1 MIDIKTRLH
10 DRLSI
15 EFKVGFVTRRKL
27 KKNDFNLAMWIFV
40 PESLDINQAT
50 YTKADFY
57 RSVKS
62 NVRLITPRY
71 LLRDIAGG
79 DAQPLRQLEK
89 AASAVASHPT
99 RVNIAEFEYQAK
111 LFAAIVKSALRDEAG
126 HIAGVA
132 VQADYVKLCKNF
144 ESSVKSIFESL
155 DSVREIIETPSVPVQ
170 QKQCFEYCCEFVCN
184 ISAQYTF
191 KLLKETQSRP
201 FCEEEGLQKLLSG
214 IFASITEY
222 GRGRGYAL
230 LNENDKEANSH
241 YVYRHGLIKKFVEK
255 QLYLKVPKKRDGILA
270 EQAYYSIAAGL
281 AMIFA
286 TVIAWA
292 FQKTFGNLTWP
303 LFIALIISYMLKD
316 RIKDLM
322 RYYFSHKVGGKYFDN
337 KAKMSHKGTEI
348 GWTKEAMDF
357 VPTSD
362 VPQEVMD
369 IRHEKPL
376 SKIEDR
382 AANDKVILY
391 RKSVHIDRDALEAGT
406 QYEFPGVNDII
417 RFQVGNFLPMM
428 DDPQGAMGM
437 MNSKGEPVVTMCEK
451 HYFLSVIMQYEHA
464 DEMDFKHFRI
474 CLTRDGIKDI
484 EEL

>member
-27 KKNDFNLAMWIFV
+27 KINDFNLAMWIFV
-40 PESLDINQAT
+40 PESLDINGST

-62 NVRLITPRY
+62 NVRLITPRFQ
-71 LLRDIAGG
+71 LRDIAGG

-99 RVNIAEFEYQAK
+99 RVSVAEFEYQAK
-111 LFAAIVKSALRDEAG
+111 LFAAIVKSALRDESG
-126 HIAGVA
+126 HIAGVS
-132 VQADYVKLCKNF
+132 VEADLVKLCTTF
-144 ESSVKSIFESL
+144 ESSVKGIFPAL
-155 DSVREIIETPSVPVQ
+155 DAIRGTIAAETVPVQ
-170 QKQCFEYCCEFVCN
+170 QKQCFEYCCEFICN
-184 ISAQYTF
+184 IAAQYTF
-191 KLLKETQSRP
+191 KLLNGMQDRP
-201 FCEEEGLQKLLSG
+201 GEAGANLRTMLGGL
-214 IFASITEY
+214 FTHITEY

-230 LNENDKEANSH
+230 LSEDDKEANSH

-255 QLYLKVPKKRDGILA
+255 QLYLKVPKKRDGMLA
-270 EQAYYSIAAGL
+270 EQAYYSVAAGL

-292 FQKTFGNLTWP
+292 FQRTFGNLTWP

-322 RYYFSHKVGGKYFDN
+322 RYYFSHKIGGKYFDK
-337 KAKMSHKGTEI
+337 KAKMSHKGAEI
-348 GWTKEAMDF
+348 GWAKEAMDF
-357 VPTSD
+357 VPAD
-362 VPQEVMD
+362 KVPQEVID
-369 IRHEKPL
+369 LRHDKPL
-376 SKIEDR
+376 SKIEAR
-382 AANDKVILY
+382 AANDNVILY
-391 RKSVHIDRDALEAGT
+391 RKSVHIDKEALEGGST
-406 QYEFPGVNDII
+406 YDFPGINDII
-417 RFQVGNFLPMM
+417 RFQVGDFLHMM
-428 DDPQGAMGM
+428 DDPQGAMATLNAEGR
-437 MNSKGEPVVTMCEK
+437 PVVTMCEK

-474 CLTRDGIKDI
+474 CLTRDGIKSI